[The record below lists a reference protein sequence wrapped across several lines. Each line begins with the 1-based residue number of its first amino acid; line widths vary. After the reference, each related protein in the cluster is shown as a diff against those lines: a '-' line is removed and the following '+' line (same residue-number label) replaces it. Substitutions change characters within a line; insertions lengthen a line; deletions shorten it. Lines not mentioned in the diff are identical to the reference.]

1 MTEYLPWITGS
12 GGALAV
18 LAIWVSLILSG
29 ALRTQREVTKL
40 EEENDQLRRANDKLT
55 YALDTERKTLNETAA
70 AGQVTN
76 QLIAA
81 LTSVATAKPLP
92 PGLPAGEHTAGGA
105 AP

>member
-1 MTEYLPWITGS
+1 MLL
-12 GGALAV
+12 GG
-18 LAIWVSLILSG
+18 I
-29 ALRTQREVTKL
+29 LRTQREVTRL

-70 AGQVTN
+70 AGRVTN

-92 PGLPAGEHTAGGA
+92 PASPAGEHTAGEA